1 MDGCSAKRAVLVAPN
16 APLEIWDG
24 RVPSPAGGEVL
35 LKTLFGGVCGTDVH
49 LWKGE
54 VELPGPCVLGH
65 EGIGQIVT
73 LGDGVTT
80 DFAGA
85 QIKPGDR
92 VYWVPMTPCG
102 RCHHC
107 TVTKDPSSCEA
118 WVAALFGDA
127 KAPPVA
133 TYAQF
138 ALLPGRMPFYRIPD
152 DTPSEAVIAFGC
164 ALPTV
169 LQAYERIGGVRVG
182 ETVLVQG
189 SGPVGLAATLVASM
203 CGASQ
208 VIVIGTPARR
218 LDYARR
224 IGATEVIDLN
234 IETDAAGRRE
244 RVLALTEGRGADL
257 VFEAAGVV
265 PAFAEGLELIA
276 KGGRYVVVGLWSA
289 PGSVAVEPRV
299 LNNRNLTIAGS
310 ALFQA
315 RHVRQAIGVAQRCH
329 RQMPMAEAVTHRF
342 ALEDAQTALS
352 MVSRLETIK
361 AVIVPN

>member
-1 MDGCSAKRAVLVAPN
+1 MGGCSAKRAVLVAPN

-24 RVPSPAGGEVL
+24 HVPPPAAGEVL

-54 VELPGPCVLGH
+54 VELPGPCILGH
-65 EGIGQIVT
+65 EGIGQIVE
-73 LGDGVTT
+73 LGAGVAT
-80 DFAGA
+80 DFAGTP
-85 QIKPGDR
+85 IKLGDR

-107 TVTKDPSSCEA
+107 TVTKDASSCEE
-118 WVAALFGDA
+118 WAAAAFGDA
-127 KAPPVA
+127 KAPPVS
-133 TYAQF
+133 TYAQY

-203 CGASQ
+203 CGAAQ
-208 VIVIGTPARR
+208 VIVIGTPERR
-218 LDYARR
+218 LAYARR
-224 IGATEVIDLN
+224 IGATAVIDLGV
-234 IETDAAGRRE
+234 ETAAADRRE
-244 RVLALTEGRGADL
+244 RVLALTGGRGADL
-257 VFEAAGVV
+257 VFEGAGAV

-289 PGSVAVEPRV
+289 PGSVPVEPRM

-315 RHVRQAIGVAQRCH
+315 RHVRQAVGVAQKCH
-329 RQMPMAEAVTHRF
+329 GHFPMAEAVTHRF
-342 ALEDAQTALS
+342 ALADAQAALG